1 MSREEQRYKTYGKYY
16 NLNEDAYYELFKE
29 VMAVI
34 KNRKNESH
42 KIPRETW
49 IFYEE
54 HLGSDKEFFSDD
66 HIKNIVSHSL
76 MHYEFDHD
84 FYFDMRMT
92 KHHMGLLTEDDGPF
106 MGPKEYYAKQ
116 KKVIEKCVDKYDKE
130 KLVEAMQ

>member
-1 MSREEQRYKTYGKYY
+1 MIYDKYY

-49 IFYEE
+49 IFDEE

-66 HIKNIVSHSL
+66 HIKNIVVHL
-76 MHYEFDHD
+76 LRHKINLDHD
-84 FYFDMRMT
+84 FYFHVRM
-92 KHHMGLLTEDDGPF
+92 KRHRMGLLTEDDGPF
-106 MGPKEYYAKQ
+106 MEPKEYYAKQ

-130 KLVEAMQ
+130 KLVEAIQ